1 MVDSRRGSNPQMR
14 KLLLLAVVSLFVSV
28 APALA
33 QTATGTI
40 VGSVVDPSGAAVASA
55 RVIIVNTSTNARIEV
70 IANAEGEYTAPLLP
84 PGSYSISVSAAGF
97 RAYEQTGIRLQV
109 QQQARIDVVLQLG
122 AVTESVQVSADA
134 ALVEANASSVGKV
147 VDNKRIAE
155 LPLNTRNVYS
165 LVNLTPG
172 LAGGIGNA
180 HNGVSFSVNGSRGGT
195 FDVLVDGSSGAFP
208 TVNGFAGVSVFPSVD
223 AVAEFKLQA
232 QNFPAEFG
240 RSITAVLN
248 LVYKSG
254 GNDFHGSAFEFLRNS
269 ALDANNFY
277 SNQRGVA
284 LPSFKRNQFGGN
296 FSGPIVRNKLFFL
309 FAYEGLRERSFGST
323 TTTVPTE
330 LERTG
335 NFSQTRATATQ
346 VISMFDPF
354 STRANPSGSGFIRDA
369 FPGNIIPQNRWD
381 SVARN
386 VIKYYPAPNQLGDSI
401 GRNNFYNVGS
411 PKNNTDNF
419 DIRLD
424 HYFTERQR
432 LFGRF
437 SYRRYFNGPPQL
449 FPGDTAIAEGRI
461 NN

>member
-134 ALVEANASSVGKV
+134 AVVEATASSVGKV

-172 LAGGIGNA
+172 LAGSIGNA
-180 HNGVSFSVNGSRGGT
+180 HNGVSFSVNGARGGT
-195 FDVLVDGSSGAFP
+195 FDVLIDGSSGAFP
-208 TVNGFAGVSVFPSVD
+208 TVNGFAGVSAFPSVD

-254 GNDFHGSAFEFLRNS
+254 GNDFHGGVFEFLRNS
-269 ALDANNFY
+269 ALDANNFF

-284 LPSFKRNQFGGN
+284 LPSFKRNQFGGQL
-296 FSGPIVRNKLFFL
+296 SGPIRRDKLFFL
-309 FAYEGLRERSFGST
+309 FAYESLRERSFSST
-323 TTTVPTE
+323 TTTVPTD
-330 LERTG
+330 LERAG

-346 VISMFDPF
+346 VINMFDPF
-354 STRANPSGSGFIRDA
+354 STRPSGSAFLRDA
-369 FPGNIIPQNRWD
+369 FPGNIIPQSRWD
-381 SVARN
+381 AVARN
-386 VIKYYPAPNQLGDSI
+386 VI
-401 GRNNFYNVGS
+401 
-411 PKNNTDNF
+411 
-419 DIRLD
+419 
-424 HYFTERQR
+424 
-432 LFGRF
+432 
-437 SYRRYFNGPPQL
+437 
-449 FPGDTAIAEGRI
+449 
-461 NN
+461 